1 MESISIEVDSEI
13 AQVYQAKTLVE
24 RQKMQIIVNGWLKQ
38 MLKQRSLDDIID
50 DMRSQAQENG
60 LTQEIL
66 DEILSEDA

>member
-1 MESISIEVDSEI
+1 MESISIQVDSEI
-13 AQVYQAKTLVE
+13 AQAYQGKTLIE

-38 MLKQRSLDDIID
+38 MMKKRSLDDIID

-66 DEILSEDA
+66 DEILSEDV

>member
-1 MESISIEVDSEI
+1 MESISIQVDSEI
-13 AQVYQAKTLVE
+13 AQAYEGKTLIE

-38 MLKQRSLDDIID
+38 MMKKRSLDDIIE

-66 DEILSEDA
+66 DEILSEDV

>member
-13 AQVYQAKTLVE
+13 AQLYQARTLVE
-24 RQKMQIIVNGWLKQ
+24 RQKMQIIINGWLKQ

>member
-1 MESISIEVDSEI
+1 MESISIQVDSEI
-13 AQVYQAKTLVE
+13 AQAYEGKTLIE

-38 MLKQRSLDDIID
+38 MMKKRSLDDIID

-66 DEILSEDA
+66 DEILSEDV